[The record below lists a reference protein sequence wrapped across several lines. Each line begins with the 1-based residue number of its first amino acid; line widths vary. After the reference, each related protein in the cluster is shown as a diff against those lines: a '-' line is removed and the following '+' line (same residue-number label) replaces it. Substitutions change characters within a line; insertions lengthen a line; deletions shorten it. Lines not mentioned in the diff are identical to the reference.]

1 MIMGDNTILFTLS
14 ETAKNVIKKSELV
27 QKILFLKGKVIV
39 DSDISNFGNQI
50 SKLNNAISQ
59 LHSTNQKKKEWT
71 GNCEKCQL

>member
-1 MIMGDNTILFTLS
+1 MGDNTILFNLS

-59 LHSTNQKKKEWT
+59 LHSTNQKKKE
-71 GNCEKCQL
+71 

>member
-1 MIMGDNTILFTLS
+1 MGNNTILFTLS

-59 LHSTNQKKKEWT
+59 LHSTNQKKKE
-71 GNCEKCQL
+71 

>member
-1 MIMGDNTILFTLS
+1 MGDNTILFTLS

-59 LHSTNQKKKEWT
+59 LHSTNQKKKE
-71 GNCEKCQL
+71 

>member
-1 MIMGDNTILFTLS
+1 MGDNTILFTLS

-59 LHSTNQKKKEWT
+59 LHSTNQKKKRVNW
-71 GNCEKCQL
+71 

>member
-71 GNCEKCQL
+71 GNCKKCQL